1 MTLARFGI
9 MLGIVVLIIGGI
21 ALILP
26 GQFFYSGEIIE
37 VVKTYGTLII
47 PGLGSDPSFSFFVG
61 KSPAFLCI
69 ILGLILVLVGVIK
82 SIK

>member
-26 GQFFYSGEIIE
+26 GQFLYSGGIIE

-47 PGLGSDPSFSFFVG
+47 PGLGPDPSFSFFVG

>member
-26 GQFFYSGEIIE
+26 GEFLYSGGIIA
-37 VVKTYGTLII
+37 VVKTYGSQII
-47 PGLGSDPSFSFFVG
+47 PGLGSDPSFSFFIG
-61 KSPAFLCI
+61 KSPAFICI
-69 ILGLILVLVGVIK
+69 ILGLILVLVGSIK